1 MNKMK
6 KNLVLRKIAA
16 LAFGFAFAIFQ
27 SVWAEENLPA
37 AENGAEK
44 TASIRVL
51 VTPGS
56 EWKGKFPPQFAVWVQ
71 DSEGNFVQTL
81 FATKRASKRSWIFAP
96 KSGRPESLPVWY
108 NASGNEKAFSGGE
121 KLSTELENG
130 LDAVTSATPKGSFD
144 IVKKLRLDETKK
156 YFVFAEVNKSF
167 DYNEFYPKNAEKKSP
182 EYSGVNG
189 QPSAVYCAELSAE
202 NPEAKMNLVGTGS
215 LTGKNGSVENKTET
229 LTTAKNLVE
238 KIVVLAGF

>member
-1 MNKMK
+1 MK
-6 KNLVLRKIAA
+6 KNLVLRKIVV
-16 LAFGFAFAIFQ
+16 LAFGFAFAFLQ
-27 SVWAEENLPA
+27 SAWAEENLSA

-56 EWKGKFPPQFAVWVQ
+56 EWKGKFLPQLAVWVQ

-81 FATKRASKRSWIFAP
+81 FVTKRASKRNWIFAP

-108 NASGNEKAFSGGE
+108 NASGNEKDFSGGE
-121 KLSTELENG
+121 KLSAEAENG
-130 LDAVTSATPKGSFD
+130 LDAVTSATPKGGFD
-144 IVKKLRLDETKK
+144 IVKKLRLDETEK

-202 NPEAKMNLVGTGS
+202 NPEAKMNLAGTGS
-215 LTGKNGSVENKTET
+215 LTGKDGSIENKTET

-238 KIVVLAGF
+238 KIVAVWD